1 GKPYEKPE
9 GPRKPYAPRGDRP
22 MAADGERPKR
32 DFKSGDRPFSK
43 GPRSEGKPYEKREG
57 PRKPYA
63 PRGERPAAAEG
74 ERGERRFDRPRGDFS
89 DRPK

>member
-1 GKPYEKPE
+1 PSFGAKKPYAPRGDRPMAADGERPKRDFKSGDKPFSKGPRPEGKPYEKRE

-43 GPRSEGKPYEKREG
+43 GPRPE
-57 PRKPYA
+57 
-63 PRGERPAAAEG
+63 
-74 ERGERRFDRPRGDFS
+74 
-89 DRPK
+89 